1 MTSSPHHSHHDDESP
16 SGLPDLADLLDLD
29 AEVMHAQLAELTAWV
44 ADVAAGMPVRQV
56 LDLGAGT
63 GSGTLALLA
72 RFPGAEVTAVD
83 SSPRMLERLRAKAA
97 GLGLADRV
105 RTVEAD
111 LDEPWPSV
119 GAADLAWMSASL
131 HHMADP
137 GLALQQAL
145 AALRPGG
152 LLAVVETDGLP
163 TFLPDDAGLPGDP
176 ALPGNPALPGD
187 PALPDDPAL
196 PGNPACQGLEAR
208 CRAAM
213 AALRA
218 QDLPHLGAD
227 WGPRLAQA
235 GFTVEAERLLAVEL
249 RPPLP
254 ESAGRYARA
263 CLQRMRA
270 ALDGQL
276 SSQDAS
282 ALDRLTDEEGP
293 DSVLH
298 RDDLIIRTQRPAW
311 AARRPS
317 GDS

>member
-1 MTSSPHHSHHDDESP
+1 MTSSPHHPHHPHHADESP

-83 SSPRMLERLRAKAA
+83 SSPSMLERLRAKAA

-111 LDEPWPSV
+111 LDEPWPSL

-137 GLALQQAL
+137 GLALRQAL

-152 LLAVVETDGLP
+152 ILAVVETDGLP
-163 TFLPDDAGLPGDP
+163 AFLPDDAGLPGDP
-176 ALPGNPALPGD
+176 ALPGDLAY
-187 PALPDDPAL
+187 
-196 PGNPACQGLEAR
+196 QGLEAR

-218 QDLPHLGAD
+218 RDLPHLGAD

-235 GFTVEAERLLAVEL
+235 GFIVEAERLLAVEL

-282 ALDRLTDEEGP
+282 ALDRLTDEDDP
-293 DSVLH
+293 VSVLH

-311 AARRPS
+311 AARRPAP
-317 GDS
+317 DSVAGRAGSVAR